1 MPSNN
6 ITKKEGR
13 SRDSSSGRIKSR
25 EGSPKMP
32 RPRSEE
38 IPLELIKKVPNSL
51 IDMAPKISIMP
62 RPQTPK
68 VENEPST
75 SGLSSLAKLSVN
87 DNSQPKKENIPTKR
101 DIPVVISE
109 ETSFI
114 GDREA
119 EKPTDEVET
128 V

>member
-1 MPSNN
+1 
-6 ITKKEGR
+6 
-13 SRDSSSGRIKSR
+13 
-25 EGSPKMP
+25 
-32 RPRSEE
+32 
-38 IPLELIKKVPNSL
+38 
-51 IDMAPKISIMP
+51 MAPKISIMP

>member
-1 MPSNN
+1 MASGN

-13 SRDSSSGRIKSR
+13 SRDSSSGRGKSR

-51 IDMAPKISIMP
+51 IDMAPKINIMP
-62 RPQTPK
+62 RPQTPR

-75 SGLSSLAKLSVN
+75 SGLSGLAKLSVN
-87 DNSQPKKENIPTKR
+87 DNSQTKKENIPTKK
-101 DIPVVISE
+101 DIAVVISE

-119 EKPTDEVET
+119 EKRTDEVET